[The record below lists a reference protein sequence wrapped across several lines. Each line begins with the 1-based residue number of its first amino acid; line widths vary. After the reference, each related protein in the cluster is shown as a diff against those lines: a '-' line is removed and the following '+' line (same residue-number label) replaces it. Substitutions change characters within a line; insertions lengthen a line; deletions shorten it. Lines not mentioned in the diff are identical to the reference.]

1 MQQNEICWQFNPP
14 QASNMGGV
22 WERLIRSNRKIMH
35 ALLSEQKVPDE
46 SFAMVLTEVEAI
58 INSRPLTPVSV
69 DPASNEPLT
78 SNHLLLVGR
87 SPDLALEVFKREDN
101 FVRRRWRQIHYLA
114 HQFWIRWTREY
125 LQTLQ
130 VCHKWTKLEKN
141 YKVKDVVLLYNEH
154 VPRQQMENGSHRR
167 GISGQLQQGSS
178 SAGEDERWGFAEASD
193 KTMPGVT

>member
-1 MQQNEICWQFNPP
+1 
-14 QASNMGGV
+14 
-22 WERLIRSNRKIMH
+22 MH
-35 ALLSEQKVPDE
+35 ALLFEQKVSDE
-46 SFAMVLTEVEAI
+46 SFATVLTEVEAM

-141 YKVKDVVLLYNEH
+141 YKVNDVVLIYDEH
-154 VPRQQMENGSHRR
+154 VPRSKKKMGRTVEVYTDSCNRVCQV
-167 GISGQLQQGSS
+167 LVKT
-178 SAGEDERWGFAEASD
+178 SAGVLRR
-193 KTMPGVT
+193 PVTKLCRVLPKE